1 MFRLFFFIVGFF
13 FTVSQNNLLTAEVG
27 MPQLDPTYWASQA
40 FWLIIIFSL
49 LYLTLSKMFIPK
61 IKESI
66 DDRENKIKD
75 DLDEA
80 QKLKLVAEEKL
91 KEYETTIE
99 NAKKEVLKV
108 IFDSKN
114 QLSSEIQSKKKKIE
128 EEIEEELKNAEKE
141 IENLKRDSLTNISTI
156 SEEMA
161 SKVVELV
168 SGEPLN
174 QSSVKAAVMETTKK
188 DLGKYL

>member
-1 MFRLFFFIVGFF
+1 MRLFLLIIGFF
-13 FTVSQNNLLTAEVG
+13 TINQINLLAAGAG

-40 FWLIIIFSL
+40 FWLILIFTL

-66 DDRENKIKD
+66 DNRDNKIKD

-80 QKLKLVAEEKL
+80 QKLKTMAEQKL

-99 NAKKEVLKV
+99 EAKKEVQK
-108 IFDSKN
+108 ITFESKN
-114 QLSSEIQSKKKKIE
+114 KLNSEIQNKKKEIE
-128 EEIEEELKNAEKE
+128 EEINLELKNLERE
-141 IENLKRDSLTNISTI
+141 IVNLQKNSVSSISAI
-156 SEEMA
+156 AEEMT
-161 SKVVELV
+161 SKVIEMV

-174 QSSVKAAVMETTKK
+174 QSSIKAAVLESTKK
-188 DLGKYL
+188 NLGKYL

>member
-1 MFRLFFFIVGFF
+1 MMRLFLLIVEILIA
-13 FTVSQNNLLTAEVG
+13 SQINLLAAEAG

-40 FWLIIIFSL
+40 FWLILIFTL
-49 LYLTLSKMFIPK
+49 LYLTLSKIFIPK

-80 QKLKLVAEEKL
+80 QKLKLIAEEKL

-114 QLSSEIQSKKKKIE
+114 QLSAEIQSKKKGIE
-128 EEIEEELKNAEKE
+128 KEIEKELKNAEKE
-141 IENLKRDSLTNISTI
+141 LEILKRDSLTDISTI

-161 SKVVELV
+161 SKVVEQV

-174 QSSVKAAVMETTKK
+174 QSSVKAAVMEKIKK

>member
-1 MFRLFFFIVGFF
+1 MRLFLLIIGFF
-13 FTVSQNNLLTAEVG
+13 TINQINLLAAGAG

-40 FWLIIIFSL
+40 FWLILIFTL

-66 DDRENKIKD
+66 DNRDNKIKD

-80 QKLKLVAEEKL
+80 QKLKTMAEQKL

-99 NAKKEVLKV
+99 EAKKEVQKI
-108 IFDSKN
+108 IFESKN
-114 QLSSEIQSKKKKIE
+114 KLISEIQNKKK
-128 EEIEEELKNAEKE
+128 EIEKEIDLELKNLDQE
-141 IENLKRDSLTNISTI
+141 IVNLQKDSVTNISAI
-156 SEEMA
+156 AEEMT
-161 SKVVELV
+161 SKVIEMV

-174 QSSVKAAVMETTKK
+174 QSSIKAAVLESTKK
-188 DLGKYL
+188 NLGKYL

>member
-1 MFRLFFFIVGFF
+1 MMRLFLLIVKILIA
-13 FTVSQNNLLTAEVG
+13 SQINLLAAEAG

-40 FWLIIIFSL
+40 FWLILIFTL
-49 LYLTLSKMFIPK
+49 LYLTLSKIFIPK

-66 DDRENKIKD
+66 DDRENKIND

-80 QKLKLVAEEKL
+80 QKLKLIAEEKL

-114 QLSSEIQSKKKKIE
+114 QLSSEIQSKKKGIE
-128 EEIEEELKNAEKE
+128 KEIEKELKNAEKE
-141 IENLKRDSLTNISTI
+141 IEILKRDSLTNISII

-161 SKVVELV
+161 SKVVEQV

-174 QSSVKAAVMETTKK
+174 QSSVKAAVIETTKK

>member
-1 MFRLFFFIVGFF
+1 MRLFLLVVGI
-13 FTVSQNNLLTAEVG
+13 FTTSQIGLLSAEVG

-40 FWLIIIFSL
+40 FWLVLIFTM
-49 LYLTLSKMFIPK
+49 LYLTLSKMLIPK

-80 QKLKLVAEEKL
+80 HELKVVAEKKL
-91 KEYETTIE
+91 KEYELEIE
-99 NAKKEVLKV
+99 IAKKEVQKI
-108 IFDSKN
+108 IFDSKKKLN
-114 QLSSEIQSKKKKIE
+114 SEILNKKKKFE
-128 EEIEEELKNAEKE
+128 KEIEAEVKNTEQE
-141 IENLKRDSLTNISTI
+141 IENLKKDSLKNISTI

-161 SKVVELV
+161 SKVIEMV

-174 QSSVKAAVMETTKK
+174 QSSIKAAILETTKNN
-188 DLGKYL
+188 LGKYL